1 MTASQ
6 GALFSALYNI
16 SSGIGRIGF
25 GYMADMLVGV
35 CTTRCLL
42 SAYLADISRAKELDF
57 VDHRLAVDPAEQ
69 SDSVAVQCHVC
80 ECRRVNGEIEA

>member
-35 CTTRCLL
+35 STTGVYHRRIELTF
-42 SAYLADISRAKELDF
+42 RTTELDF
-57 VDHRLAVDPAEQ
+57 VDNRLIVDPAE
-69 SDSVAVQCHVC
+69 
-80 ECRRVNGEIEA
+80 